1 MKFDFINS
9 RGDVLSLINS
19 EDFILVNI
27 DGQTAA
33 ASNISSVVTGG
44 VDGDNVKSIQAQP
57 RPLVLDLKILGNVEK
72 TKRKLLEIIKL
83 KQDGIIRWEQD
94 DRILELTGKVENIDM
109 PRWTDDVIMQI
120 TLHCGQPFWE
130 DIKDIVSIVNEAIPL
145 HYFTTYPNDMLI
157 FTEEGQPFGEYD
169 LIRTRT
175 VHNAGDVSVGL
186 EIEIIAFDTVT
197 NPIIYNDLGQ
207 FFGIGHGTG
216 NRKVVMN
223 AGDRMKINT
232 GRNVKAVTMN
242 NQDLLN
248 KIKPQSTWLQLQ
260 AGDNTFAINSDDE
273 STENMQFNLT
283 YKRRYI

>member
-1 MKFDFINS
+1 
-9 RGDVLSLINS
+9 
-19 EDFILVNI
+19 
-27 DGQTAA
+27 
-33 ASNISSVVTGG
+33 
-44 VDGDNVKSIQAQP
+44 
-57 RPLVLDLKILGNVEK
+57 
-72 TKRKLLEIIKL
+72 
-83 KQDGIIRWEQD
+83 
-94 DRILELTGKVENIDM
+94 M

-130 DIKDIVSIVNEAIPL
+130 DINEIVSIVNEAIPL
-145 HYFTTYPNDMLI
+145 HYFTTYRNDMLI
-157 FTEEGQPFGEYD
+157 FPEDGIPFGEYD

-197 NPIIYNDLGQ
+197 NPIIYNHLGQ

-216 NRKVVMN
+216 NRQVVMN

-232 GRNVKAVTMN
+232 GTNVKGVTMS
-242 NQDLLN
+242 NQNLLS
-248 KIKPQSTWLQLQ
+248 KVKPQSTWLQLH